1 MDSKALKKLRKL
13 RRLTQKDMA
22 KVIGKTVQ
30 MYAIK
35 ENKSGFTD
43 PEKLLLT
50 AHLDL
55 TFDQFNQIFYDGK
68 LPFEQM
74 WGYMDGQ

>member
-1 MDSKALKKLRKL
+1 MDSQELKTVRMV

-43 PEKLLLT
+43 DEKILLT
-50 AHLDL
+50 EYLHL
-55 TFDQFNQIFYDGK
+55 TFNQFNRIFYDGK
-68 LPFEQM
+68 LPFEQI